1 MKVHLKKLI
10 EKTGKKGSYVTEA
23 AIVMPVLILSVC
35 AMLLI
40 IKIAAVCEGIWFAE
54 VEEMRNAGLDTYKKI
69 TNVSLCK
76 KIEEKVLSSE
86 KSLTDFKVEECKS
99 LHERNGIKDLISIN
113 SKADFNV
120 VNPIGI
126 DGKITLNTKIIS
138 RAFTGTLRDS
148 SPLPEADFKERG
160 EAEEV
165 WVFPRYGIR
174 FHVKECRY
182 MKIYDKK
189 GSCKLVMDKKEAEMK
204 GFTPCLECGG
214 AANA

>member
-99 LHERNGIKDLISIN
+99 LH
-113 SKADFNV
+113 
-120 VNPIGI
+120 
-126 DGKITLNTKIIS
+126 
-138 RAFTGTLRDS
+138 
-148 SPLPEADFKERG
+148 
-160 EAEEV
+160 
-165 WVFPRYGIR
+165 
-174 FHVKECRY
+174 
-182 MKIYDKK
+182 
-189 GSCKLVMDKKEAEMK
+189 
-204 GFTPCLECGG
+204 
-214 AANA
+214 

>member
-35 AMLLI
+35 AMVLI

-160 EAEEV
+160 EAE
-165 WVFPRYGIR
+165 
-174 FHVKECRY
+174 
-182 MKIYDKK
+182 
-189 GSCKLVMDKKEAEMK
+189 
-204 GFTPCLECGG
+204 
-214 AANA
+214 